1 MDNSQ
6 NERVMFIALSYD
18 VVVHREWK
26 HKGERVRGR
35 KKKKKRTET
44 PEYIIDLCREIRS
57 ASFFF

>member
-1 MDNSQ
+1 MLGIDNSQ

-44 PEYIIDLCREIRS
+44 PEYIID
-57 ASFFF
+57 